1 MNDSEPNKPSM
12 KASELVDMSSEI
24 EADIK
29 CDAQIMAYMPNLG
42 LIDGISVIF
51 GLMVGSGIF
60 SSSGL
65 VFADVGSA
73 GMSLMIWLMTGCLGL
88 TGALWYWY
96 LCFSIHNS
104 LLVMLNSGQ

>member
-1 MNDSEPNKPSM
+1 MGMDDDKQTNNGD
-12 KASELVDMSSEI
+12 ASVLLD
-24 EADIK
+24 
-29 CDAQIMAYMPNLG
+29 DAQMMKLKEQDELDVAVNHTPHLR

-73 GMSLMIWLMTGCLGL
+73 GMSLVIWFITGLLAL
-88 TGALWYWY
+88 TGALW
-96 LCFSIHNS
+96 
-104 LLVMLNSGQ
+104 

>member
-1 MNDSEPNKPSM
+1 MHALDKTMMDDSEPNKPSM
-12 KASELVDMSSEI
+12 EASEMVDMCSEI

-29 CDAQIMAYMPNLG
+29 GDAQIMTHMPHLG

-73 GMSLMIWLMTGCLGL
+73 GMSLTIWLMTGCLGL
-88 TGALWYWY
+88 TGALWYP
-96 LCFSIHNS
+96 FIFIS
-104 LLVMLNSGQ
+104 